1 MTIPLRRKTDTRSF
15 YNKSVGL
22 LNDFL
27 DECNSNEKKTVL
39 SKKQLHT
46 IDDLQEL
53 TETTT
58 SPLQHLEHML
68 HGWVS
73 YLIMPVFALAN
84 AGVAFSLSGETN
96 LSLSL
101 NLAISMVVG
110 NFIGIFSFSW
120 LAIKLNIAELPQ
132 NVNFKQL
139 AGVSFLGGLGFTMSL
154 FINSLAY
161 TDEALIDSAKMGILF
176 GSLIAGTLGYIFIRL
191 TTKNTQE

>member
-1 MTIPLRRKTDTRSF
+1 MSF
-15 YNKSVGL
+15 YKKSKGL
-22 LNDFL
+22 LEDFL
-27 DECNSNEKKTVL
+27 EECNSNRQKTVL
-39 SKKQLHT
+39 TQKQLHT

-58 SPLQHLEHML
+58 APLQNLEHTL

-84 AGVAFSLSGETN
+84 AGVAFSFSGDTN
-96 LSLSL
+96 IALSL

-110 NFIGIFSFSW
+110 NVIGIFTFSW
-120 LAIKLNIAELPQ
+120 LAIRFNIAELPE

-154 FINSLAY
+154 FINNLAY
-161 TDEALIDSAKMGILF
+161 ADATLIDSAKMGILF
-176 GSLIAGTLGYIFIRL
+176 GSLIAGILGYFTIRL
-191 TTKNTQE
+191 TIKKA